1 MLPPFS
7 QPGPVDLD
15 ALNDYLLSDRSPPEC
30 MDISQLDG
38 FLAGVLIGPEMVMPS
53 EFLPVVWGGQ
63 PPDFAD
69 AAEAELI
76 LGSILGRYNEI
87 SGSLDAEPPSYAP
100 VFWEDREGNSITEDW
115 AVGFMQAVALRSD
128 AWEPALFDDEI
139 AMLLIPIGIIAGLSE
154 PEIGLNDATLSD
166 EFLDELME
174 RAADLLPGC
183 VLGLRAFWLGRMD
196 ASSSDRPPNRKRQ
209 H

>member
-30 MDISQLDG
+30 MDVSQLDG
-38 FLAGVLIGPEMVMPS
+38 FLAGVVIGPEMVMPS
-53 EFLPVVWGGQ
+53 EFLPVVWGGAH
-63 PPDFAD
+63 PDFAD
-69 AAEAELI
+69 AAEAEAI
-76 LGSILGRYNEI
+76 IGSILGRYNEI
-87 SGSLDAEPPSYAP
+87 AESLDAEPSEYAP
-100 VFWEDREGNSITEDW
+100 VFWEDRTGNSITEDW

-128 AWEPALFDDEI
+128 AWEAALFDDET

-183 VLGLRAFWLGRMD
+183 VVGLRAFWMD
-196 ASSSDRPPNRKRQ
+196 RAGAATGSRPPSSQRR

>member
-30 MDISQLDG
+30 MDVSQLDG
-38 FLAGVLIGPEMVMPS
+38 FLAGVLVGPEMIVPS
-53 EFLPVVWGGQ
+53 EFLPVVWGGA
-63 PPDFAD
+63 PPEFAD
-69 AAEAELI
+69 SAEAEAI

-87 SGSLDAEPPSYAP
+87 AEGLEARPPSFVP
-100 VFWEDREGNSITEDW
+100 VFWQDQAGNSITEDW

-128 AWEPALFDDEI
+128 AWEPALFDDET

-154 PEIGLNDATLSD
+154 PEIGLNDATLPE
-166 EFLDELME
+166 EFLDELVE

-183 VLGLRAFWLGRMD
+183 VLGLRAFWMERAD
-196 ASSSDRPPNRKRQ
+196 TPSPERPPGRKRR

>member
-1 MLPPFS
+1 MPPPFS
-7 QPGPVDLD
+7 QSGPVNLD
-15 ALNDYLLSDRSPPEC
+15 MLNEYLLSDRSPPDC
-30 MDISQLDG
+30 MDVSQLDG
-38 FLAGVLIGPEMVMPS
+38 FLAGVVIGPEMIVPS
-53 EFLPVVWGGQ
+53 EFLPVVWGGAQ
-63 PPDFAD
+63 PEFVD
-69 AAEAELI
+69 AAEAEAV

-87 SGSLDAEPPSYAP
+87 AESLDAMPPRYAP
-100 VFWEDREGNSITEDW
+100 VFWQDQAGNSITEDW

-128 AWEPALFDDEI
+128 AWEPALFDDET
-139 AMLLIPIGIIAGLSE
+139 AMLLIPIGVIAGMSE

-183 VLGLRAFWLGRMD
+183 VMGLRTFWTEHAGD
-196 ASSSDRPPNRKRQ
+196 AAGHPTTGSKLW

>member
-1 MLPPFS
+1 MLPEFS
-7 QPGPVDLD
+7 PPGPVDLD

-30 MDISQLDG
+30 MDVSQLDG
-38 FLAGVLIGPEMVMPS
+38 FLAGVVIGPEMVMPS
-53 EFLPVVWGGQ
+53 EFLPVIWGGDQ
-63 PPDFAD
+63 PDFAD
-69 AAEAELI
+69 AAEAEAI

-87 SGSLDAEPPSYAP
+87 GETLAAEPPNFAP
-100 VFWEDREGNSITEDW
+100 VFWEDSAGNSITEDW

-128 AWEPALFDDEI
+128 AWEPALFDDET

-154 PEIGLNDATLSD
+154 PEIGLNDARMSD

-183 VLGLRAFWLGRMD
+183 VLGLRAFWMARAD
-196 ASSSDRPPNRKRQ
+196 ASSPDRPPSGTRR

>member
-15 ALNDYLLSDRSPPEC
+15 ALNEYLLSDRSPPEC
-30 MDISQLDG
+30 MDVSQLDG
-38 FLAGVLIGPEMVMPS
+38 FLAGVIIGPEMIVPS
-53 EFLPVVWGGQ
+53 EFLPVVWGGAQ
-63 PPDFAD
+63 PEFAG
-69 AAEAELI
+69 AAEAETV

-87 SGSLDAEPPSYAP
+87 AESLDAMPPCYTP
-100 VFWEDREGNSITEDW
+100 VFWQDQAGNSITEDW

-128 AWEPALFDDEI
+128 AWEPALFDDET

-154 PEIGLNDATLSD
+154 PEIGLNDASLPD

-174 RAADLLPGC
+174 RAADLLPDC
-183 VLGLRAFWLGRMD
+183 VVGLRTFWQDRGD
-196 ASSSDRPPNRKRQ
+196 VAPADRPPGSRLR

>member
-15 ALNDYLLSDRSPPEC
+15 ALNEYLLSDRSPPEC
-30 MDISQLDG
+30 MDVSQLDG

-53 EFLPVVWGGQ
+53 EFLPVVWGGEQ
-63 PPDFAD
+63 PEFAD
-69 AAEAELI
+69 AAEAEAI

-87 SGSLDAEPPSYAP
+87 AEDLGATPPSYAP
-100 VFWEDREGNSITEDW
+100 VFWQDQAGNSITEDW

-128 AWEPALFDDEI
+128 AWEAALFDDET

-154 PEIGLNDATLSD
+154 PEIGLNDARLSE

-183 VLGLRAFWLGRMD
+183 VLGLRAFWLDRADPATGM
-196 ASSSDRPPNRKRQ
+196 RPPHGTLR

>member
-1 MLPPFS
+1 MLPEFS
-7 QPGPVDLD
+7 APEPVDLD

-30 MDISQLDG
+30 MDVSQLDG
-38 FLAGVLIGPEMVMPS
+38 FLAGVVIGPEMVMPS
-53 EFLPVVWGGQ
+53 EFLPVIWGGEQ
-63 PPDFAD
+63 PDFAD
-69 AAEAELI
+69 AAEAEAI

-87 SGSLDAEPPSYAP
+87 GQTMAAEPPDYAP
-100 VFWEDREGNSITEDW
+100 VFWEDRAGNSITEDW

-128 AWEPALFDDEI
+128 AWEPALFDDES

-154 PEIGLNDATLSD
+154 PEIGLNDNRLSD

-183 VLGLRAFWLGRMD
+183 VLGLRAFWMGRAD
-196 ASSSDRPPNRKRQ
+196 ASSPDRPPGSERR

>member
-15 ALNDYLLSDRSPPEC
+15 ALNEYLLSDRSPPEC
-30 MDISQLDG
+30 MDVSQLDG
-38 FLAGVLIGPEMVMPS
+38 FLAGVIIGPEMVMPS
-53 EFLPVVWGGQ
+53 EFLPVVWGGDQ
-63 PPDFAD
+63 PDFAD
-69 AAEAELI
+69 AAEAEAI
-76 LGSILGRYNEI
+76 LRSILGRYNEI
-87 SGSLDAEPPSYAP
+87 AESLAAMPPNYAP
-100 VFWEDREGNSITEDW
+100 VFWEDRDGNSITEDW
-115 AVGFMQAVALRSD
+115 AVGFMQAVALRPD
-128 AWEPALFDDEI
+128 AWEPALFDDET

-154 PEIGLNDATLSD
+154 PEIGLNDARLSD

-183 VLGLRAFWLGRMD
+183 VHGLRAFWMD
-196 ASSSDRPPNRKRQ
+196 RADEPSSGRPPSPKRR

>member
-1 MLPPFS
+1 MI
-7 QPGPVDLD
+7 V
-15 ALNDYLLSDRSPPEC
+15 
-30 MDISQLDG
+30 
-38 FLAGVLIGPEMVMPS
+38 PS
-53 EFLPVVWGGQ
+53 EFLPVIWAGAQ
-63 PPDFAD
+63 PDFAD
-69 AAEAELI
+69 AAEAEAI

-87 SGSLDAEPPSYAP
+87 AESLDAVPPSYAP
-100 VFWEDREGNSITEDW
+100 VFWQDQAGNSITEDW

-128 AWEPALFDDEI
+128 AWEPALFDDET

-183 VLGLRAFWLGRMD
+183 VLGLRAFWMERAD
-196 ASSSDRPPNRKRQ
+196 ARPASRSPGGKRR

>member
-1 MLPPFS
+1 MLPPLS

-15 ALNDYLLSDRSPPEC
+15 ALNEYLLSDRSPPEC
-30 MDISQLDG
+30 MDVSQLDG
-38 FLAGVLIGPEMVMPS
+38 FLAGVIIGPEMIVPS
-53 EFLPVVWGGQ
+53 EFLPVVWGGA
-63 PPDFAD
+63 PPEFAD
-69 AAEAELI
+69 AAEAETV

-87 SGSLDAEPPSYAP
+87 AENLDAEPSNYAP
-100 VFWEDREGNSITEDW
+100 VFWQDQAGNSITEDW
-115 AVGFMQAVALRSD
+115 AVGFMQAVSLRSE
-128 AWEPALFDDEI
+128 AWEPALFDDET

-183 VLGLRAFWLGRMD
+183 VLGLRAFWTARAD
-196 ASSSDRPPNRKRQ
+196 SPSSNRPPSSKRR

>member
-15 ALNDYLLSDRSPPEC
+15 ALNEYLLSDRSPPEC
-30 MDISQLDG
+30 MDVSQLDG
-38 FLAGVLIGPEMVMPS
+38 FLAGVLVGPEMVMPS
-53 EFLPVVWGGQ
+53 EFLPVVWGGDQ
-63 PPDFAD
+63 PDFAD
-69 AAEAELI
+69 AAEAQAI

-87 SGSLDAEPPSYAP
+87 AESLAAVPPNYAP
-100 VFWEDREGNSITEDW
+100 VFWEDRDGNSITEDW
-115 AVGFMQAVALRSD
+115 AVGFMQAVALRPD
-128 AWEPALFDDEI
+128 AWEPALFDDET

-154 PEIGLNDATLSD
+154 PEIGLNDAKMSD

-183 VLGLRAFWLGRMD
+183 VLGLRAFWMD
-196 ASSSDRPPNRKRQ
+196 RADAPPSGRPPSPKRR